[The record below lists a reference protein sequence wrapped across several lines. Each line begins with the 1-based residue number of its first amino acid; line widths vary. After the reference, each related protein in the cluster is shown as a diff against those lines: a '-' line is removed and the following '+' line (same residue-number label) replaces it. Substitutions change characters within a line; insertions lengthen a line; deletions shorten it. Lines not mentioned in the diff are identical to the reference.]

1 MSKITNQLASTESVN
16 FIHDVNVLR
25 KTLKSVYGG
34 SADLQALNSE
44 IDKLPKNCR
53 LQGKSAG
60 VKMFSFV
67 KFSFLLEG
75 FYPTHASISLGY
87 LLPPIFYNT

>member
-1 MSKITNQLASTESVN
+1 MCSNLALCAFRAIDSIPRTESVN

-53 LQGKSAG
+53 VQGNFPRSHPKRHLRN
-60 VKMFSFV
+60 VRC
-67 KFSFLLEG
+67 
-75 FYPTHASISLGY
+75 
-87 LLPPIFYNT
+87 

>member
-1 MSKITNQLASTESVN
+1 MSKITNQFTSTESVN

-44 IDKLPKNCR
+44 IDKLPQNCR
-53 LQGKSAG
+53 LQGMSAG
-60 VKMFSFV
+60 VKTFFFVALSFALV
-67 KFSFLLEG
+67 G
-75 FYPTHASISLGY
+75 FCSRNASISPGH
-87 LLPPIFYNT
+87 LLPKKLYNT